1 MKWYNLLIIK
11 LIFSFF
17 IPISVMANITA
28 VKIEGNAPIMEPTSA
43 MWDAIPA
50 SNIMLLPQNVALPHN
65 YAPAVTSIK
74 VKAAH
79 NGQWLGILLEWQ
91 DSSKNDRFL
100 TDQYGDQVAIQFPID
115 AHASPMM
122 GNPKGRVN
130 ILQWRAALQR
140 DLEEGDV
147 TVHDLYPY
155 ALVDTYPDKVLS
167 VTDALPYSGALGL
180 DNPVSHQY
188 RSPVLDQIAE
198 GWGTLTVKLEQQAD
212 GLGVW
217 SDGTWRVVITLPL
230 SGIGENVP
238 RLAPNHTTQIAFAVW
253 NGGADE
259 VGSRK
264 SWSAWSNMYIK
275 P

>member
-1 MKWYNLLIIK
+1 MKWYNSLIIM
-11 LIFSFF
+11 LIFGFTMPS
-17 IPISVMANITA
+17 MADITA
-28 VKIEGNAPIMEPTSA
+28 IKIAGNAPIMDPSSST
-43 MWDAIPA
+43 WDAIPA
-50 SNIMLLPQNVALPHN
+50 NNIALLPQNVALPHH
-65 YAPAVTSIK
+65 YTPAITNLK

-91 DSSKNDRFL
+91 DSSKNDIFL

-115 AHASPMM
+115 AAASPMM

-140 DLEEGDV
+140 DLEAGDI
-147 TVHDLYPY
+147 TVHDLYPN
-155 ALVDTYPDKVLS
+155 ALVDVYPDKVLTVS
-167 VTDALPYSGALGL
+167 DALPYSGALGL

-188 RSPVLDQIAE
+188 KSPVLDQMAE
-198 GWGTLTVKLEQQAD
+198 GWGSLTVKLDQQAD

-217 SDGTWRVVITLPL
+217 ADDTWKVVITLPL
-230 SGIGENVP
+230 SGIGVNAP
-238 RLAPNHTTQIAFAVW
+238 RLAPDDTTQIAFAVW
-253 NGGADE
+253 NGGSGE

-264 SWSAWSNMYIK
+264 SWSVWSNIYIA